1 MPVTRE
7 SLVFSSVA
15 ASHFPTNMRAKL
27 FAFFVL
33 LAVLCLTAIP
43 AAAQVIVTNSMV
55 TYTYQ
60 DSPTNTYAP
69 PSPLTS
75 ETPVSSLAF
84 APNNFVASSSGAGV
98 QIDTQTGI
106 LTVDMIANPGMYFS
120 TNALGLQVAGSYSM
134 AAPFSTSEAFTS
146 VTASYTLYLQ
156 EVDGMAF
163 SSSTPMSGS
172 LLIAPTNS
180 FSLLGPGG
188 VSSGL
193 WNSSLSLDLNT
204 IKAHFGIGPTNNVTG
219 LRLQY
224 SSTLTAASI
233 NGSASMDTLNV
244 NITNQVVPEPS
255 TYALLALAAAGL
267 GGYIVRRK
275 SR

>member
-1 MPVTRE
+1 MTARATLKPFCT
-7 SLVFSSVA
+7 LLTVFCLSVVA
-15 ASHFPTNMRAKL
+15 AS
-27 FAFFVL
+27 
-33 LAVLCLTAIP
+33 
-43 AAAQVIVTNSMV
+43 AQVIVTNSIV

-75 ETPVSSLAF
+75 ESPYSSLAF
-84 APNNFVASSSGAGV
+84 APNNFVASSSGAGM

-106 LTVDMIANPGMYFS
+106 LTVDMIANPGMYF
-120 TNALGLQVAGSYSM
+120 TANALGLEVAGSYSM

-163 SSSTPMSGS
+163 SSSTPMSGN
-172 LLIAPTNS
+172 LVIAPTNS

-193 WNSSLSLDLNT
+193 WNSSLTLDLNT
-204 IKAHFGIGPTNNVTG
+204 IKAHFGIGATNNVTG

-233 NGSASMDTLNV
+233 NGSASIDTLNV

-255 TYALLALAAAGL
+255 TYALLAMAAAGL
-267 GGYIVRRK
+267 GGYMARR
-275 SR
+275 RHR

>member
-1 MPVTRE
+1 MRTNMLKHSFVALALLA
-7 SLVFSSVA
+7 SAVA
-15 ASHFPTNMRAKL
+15 AS
-27 FAFFVL
+27 
-33 LAVLCLTAIP
+33 
-43 AAAQVIVTNSMV
+43 AQVIVTNSMV

-60 DSPTNTYAP
+60 DSPAGTYAP

-75 ETPVSSLAF
+75 VSPSSSLAF

-106 LTVDMIANPGMYFS
+106 LTVDMIANPGMYF
-120 TNALGLQVAGSYSM
+120 TNNALGLEVVGSYSM

-146 VTASYTLYLQ
+146 ITASYTVYLQ
-156 EVDGMAF
+156 SVDGVAF
-163 SSSTPMSGS
+163 SSSTPLSGS
-172 LLIAPTNS
+172 LVISPTNS

-188 VSSGL
+188 VRSGP
-193 WNSSLSLDLNT
+193 WNSSLTLDLNT
-204 IKAHFGIGPTNNVTG
+204 IKTHFGIGATNNVTG

-233 NGSASMDTLNV
+233 SGSASIDTLNV

-267 GGYIVRRK
+267 SVRMFR
-275 SR
+275 RRGR

>member
-1 MPVTRE
+1 
-7 SLVFSSVA
+7 
-15 ASHFPTNMRAKL
+15 
-27 FAFFVL
+27 
-33 LAVLCLTAIP
+33 
-43 AAAQVIVTNSMV
+43 MV

-60 DSPTNTYAP
+60 DSPTGTYAP

-75 ETPVSSLAF
+75 VSPSSSLAF

-106 LTVDMIANPGMYFS
+106 LTVDMIANPAMYF
-120 TNALGLQVAGSYSM
+120 TNNALGLEVTGSY
-134 AAPFSTSEAFTS
+134 SEAFTS
-146 VTASYTLYLQ
+146 ITASYTLYLQ

-163 SSSTPMSGS
+163 SSSTPLSGS
-172 LLIAPTNS
+172 LVIAPTNS

-193 WNSSLSLDLNT
+193 WNSSLTLDLNT
-204 IKAHFGIGPTNNVTG
+204 IKTHFGIGATNNVTG

-233 NGSASMDTLNV
+233 NGSASLDTLNV

-255 TYALLALAAAGL
+255 TYALLAMAAAGL
-267 GGYIVRRK
+267 GGYLVRRK

>member
-1 MPVTRE
+1 MKKHALRI
-7 SLVFSSVA
+7 
-15 ASHFPTNMRAKL
+15 FPAIFWL
-27 FAFFVL
+27 A
-33 LAVLCLTAIP
+33 LAVTAS
-43 AAAQVIVTNSMV
+43 AQVIVTNSMV

-60 DSPTNTYAP
+60 DSPTGTYAP
-69 PSPLTS
+69 PPPLTS
-75 ETPVSSLAF
+75 VSPSSSLAF

-106 LTVDMIANPGMYFS
+106 LTVDMITNPGMWFGS
-120 TNALGLQVAGSYSM
+120 VALGLEVAGSYSM

-156 EVDGMAF
+156 SVDGVAF
-163 SSSTPMSGS
+163 SSSTPLSGS
-172 LLIAPTNS
+172 LVISPTNS
-180 FSLLGPGG
+180 FSLVGPGG

-193 WNSSLSLDLNT
+193 WNSALTLDLNT
-204 IKAHFGIGPTNNVTG
+204 IKTHFGIGATNNVTG

-233 NGSASMDTLNV
+233 NGSASIDTLNV

-255 TYALLALAAAGL
+255 TYALLMAGGLVVGLA
-267 GGYIVRRK
+267 VWRR
-275 SR
+275 RRA

>member
-1 MPVTRE
+1 MKQAHISPLF
-7 SLVFSSVA
+7 SFLFLLVLAFT
-15 ASHFPTNMRAKL
+15 AS
-27 FAFFVL
+27 
-33 LAVLCLTAIP
+33 
-43 AAAQVIVTNSMV
+43 AQVIVTNSMV

-75 ETPVSSLAF
+75 VSPVSSLAF

-98 QIDTQTGI
+98 QIDTSTGI

-120 TNALGLQVAGSYSM
+120 TGALGLQVAGSYSM
-134 AAPFSTSEAFTS
+134 TAPFSTSEAFTS

-156 EVDGMAF
+156 AVDGVAF
-163 SSSTPMSGS
+163 TSTTPLSGS
-172 LLIAPTNS
+172 LTILPTNS
-180 FSLLGPGG
+180 FSLVGPGG

-204 IKAHFGIGPTNNVTG
+204 IKTHFGIGATNNVTG

-233 NGSASMDTLNV
+233 NGSASIDTLNV

-255 TYALLALAAAGL
+255 TYALLLMSGVSLAYLAH
-267 GGYIVRRK
+267 RR
-275 SR
+275 RCR

>member
-1 MPVTRE
+1 
-7 SLVFSSVA
+7 
-15 ASHFPTNMRAKL
+15 
-27 FAFFVL
+27 
-33 LAVLCLTAIP
+33 
-43 AAAQVIVTNSMV
+43 MV

-60 DSPTNTYAP
+60 DSPTGTYAP

-75 ETPVSSLAF
+75 ISPSSSLAF

-106 LTVDMIANPGMYFS
+106 LTVDMIANPAMYF
-120 TNALGLQVAGSYSM
+120 TNNALGLEVTGSYSM

-146 VTASYTLYLQ
+146 ITASYTLYLQ
-156 EVDGMAF
+156 EVDGVAF
-163 SSSTPMSGS
+163 SSSTPLSGS
-172 LLIAPTNS
+172 LVIAPTNS

-193 WNSSLSLDLNT
+193 WNSSLTLDLNT
-204 IKAHFGIGPTNNVTG
+204 IKTHFGIGATNNVTG

-233 NGSASMDTLNV
+233 NGSASIDTLNV

-255 TYALLALAAAGL
+255 TYALLAMAATGL
-267 GGYIVRRK
+267 GGYLVRRK